1 MTELLPGGGPAPR
14 GGAAPELVESG
25 FHLEN
30 ADAPFLHHGLNL
42 ADIAHVLDLRRRG
55 LVPAGV
61 DRTLLALLLD
71 TEAVP
76 AEEFPYDPSY
86 GEPYNSREAYF
97 VSRVGDVAGW
107 LHAGRPRR
115 EAVRIALRIHV
126 RRQIAE
132 LAAEAARFA
141 ATAAERSAE
150 HRRTVM
156 PDQTYLQQAQPSTF
170 GHYLLSFAYPALRD
184 ARRLL
189 GELEEIDCSP
199 GGAGCVNGTRLLDD
213 RAVVADLLGFPA
225 VIEHTRDAMWQ
236 VDGFVHVLATAASL
250 VSTLSKL
257 AEDLEIWAS
266 AEFDF
271 VDLADGFT
279 RASVLMPQK
288 RNPYSLAIVRGAC
301 GVLIGRISGFL
312 AVAKSPSARSDN
324 LIYAYGEVPRAL
336 DLALRITRLAT
347 GVVGTLRVHA
357 DRMAEEVHRGYS
369 QATDLAEHLVQTCDI
384 DYRSAYLVVG
394 RTVRAAARDGVPG
407 VAITGER
414 VDEAA
419 REHLGRPLGVSG
431 TDLSAVLDP
440 WRIVLSRSATGGAAP
455 DEVERM
461 ATDVRERA
469 AESAEVAE
477 RRLGDFGDS
486 ERTLLAAAR
495 AVVAHDQPHEAAG
508 DDAPGLRKESS

>member
-1 MTELLPGGGPAPR
+1 MT
-14 GGAAPELVESG
+14 AAPELVASG

-30 ADAPFLHHGLNL
+30 ADAPFLHRGLNL
-42 ADIAHVLDLRRRG
+42 ADMAHVLDLSRRG
-55 LVPAGV
+55 LVPPDAEQALM
-61 DRTLLALLLD
+61 RLLL
-71 TEAVP
+71 EADATP
-76 AEEFPYDPSY
+76 PDEFPYDPSL
-86 GEPYNSREAYF
+86 GEPYNSREAHF
-97 VSRVGDVAGW
+97 VSRIGDVAGW

-115 EAVRIALRIHV
+115 EAVRIALRLHV

-141 ATAAERSAE
+141 AVATGRSAE
-150 HRRTVM
+150 HAQTVM

-170 GHYLLSFAYPALRD
+170 GHYLLSFVYPVLRD

-189 GELEEIDCSP
+189 DELDEVDCSP

-213 RAVVADLLGFPA
+213 RQGIADALGFA
-225 VIEHTRDAMWQ
+225 GIIEHTRDAMWQ

-257 AEDLEIWAS
+257 AEDLEIWSS

-288 RNPYSLAIVRGAC
+288 RNPYSLSIIRGAN

-312 AVAKSPSARSDN
+312 AVTKSPSARSDN

-347 GVVGTLRVHA
+347 GVVGTLRVNA
-357 DRMAEEVHRGYS
+357 DRMAEEVRRGYS
-369 QATDLAEHLVQTCDI
+369 QATDLAEHIVQTCDV
-384 DYRSAYLVVG
+384 DYRTAYLIVG
-394 RTVRAAARDGVPG
+394 RVVRAAGRGGVPG
-407 VAITGER
+407 TAITGEM

-419 REHLGRPLGVSG
+419 FAHLGRRLGMTG
-431 TDLSAVLDP
+431 RDLSGLLDP
-440 WRIVLSRSATGGAAP
+440 WAIVLSRDARGGAAP
-455 DEVERM
+455 QEVMRM
-461 ATDVRERA
+461 AATTSAQADELADAARTRLDAFTDADER
-469 AESAEVAE
+469 
-477 RRLGDFGDS
+477 
-486 ERTLLAAAR
+486 LLAAAR
-495 AVVAHDQPHEAAG
+495 AVADRPSQENP
-508 DDAPGLRKESS
+508 